1 MVHDAGKKKKAD
13 VKVIQTVN
21 RITDDE
27 IRKIIADKIAAKET
41 MIMIKVH
48 LIEEKQIEE
57 HRVNDIMLE
66 FVKQKQQKLVD
77 DLKKKNAFIPEMSE
91 EDKKKLEEAKKGT
104 PAPKGGAAA
113 AKGGAPAG
121 GKKDDGKKKK

>member
-13 VKVIQTVN
+13 VKVIRTVN

-27 IRKIIADKIAAKET
+27 IRKIIDNKIAAKET

-48 LIEEKQIEE
+48 LLEDKKIEE
-57 HRVNDIMLE
+57 HKVNNIMLE

-77 DLKKKNAFIPEMSE
+77 DLKKNS
-91 EDKKKLEEAKKGT
+91 
-104 PAPKGGAAA
+104 
-113 AKGGAPAG
+113 
-121 GKKDDGKKKK
+121 